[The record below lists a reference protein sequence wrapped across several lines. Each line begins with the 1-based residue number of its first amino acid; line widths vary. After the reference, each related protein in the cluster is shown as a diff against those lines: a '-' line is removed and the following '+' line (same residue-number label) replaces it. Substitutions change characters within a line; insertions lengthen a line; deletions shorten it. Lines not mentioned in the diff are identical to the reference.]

1 MKIAEALRNNQSLVA
16 LDLSYN
22 HFGEEGGFQIAQ
34 GLVSVGEEGGF
45 QIAQGLV
52 IEGKY

>member
-34 GLVSVGEEGGF
+34 GLVSVDEGGF